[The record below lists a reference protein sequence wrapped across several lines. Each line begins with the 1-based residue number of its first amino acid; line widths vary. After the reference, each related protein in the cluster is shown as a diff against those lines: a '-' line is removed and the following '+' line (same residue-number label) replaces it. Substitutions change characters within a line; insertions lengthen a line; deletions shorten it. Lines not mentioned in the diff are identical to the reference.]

1 MIILAVESSCDETS
15 VAVVKDGKEVLSN
28 VVNSQIDIHKKF
40 GGVVPEIASRNHI
53 INMTYVFKEAIRKA
67 NITHDDIDLVAVTH
81 GPGLIGSLLVGINA
95 ASAYALSYD
104 KPIIGVHH
112 LKGHIYAANIDNDL
126 KFPLIALLVS
136 GGHTE
141 LIYMEDHGKYEIL
154 GETLDDAVG
163 EAYDKVARMLDLGY
177 PGGPI
182 IDALAEKGK
191 DTYNLTRP
199 YLDKD
204 EYMFSFSGIKSAVN
218 NIIYHASRKGEE
230 INKAN
235 LACSFQEA
243 VIDVLIYKLK
253 LAVKNYNVDN
263 IVIAGGVAANKRL
276 RERVFKEI
284 EGKNI
289 IIPKMEYCTDN
300 AAMIGA
306 AAYYEYKKRGASK
319 EYLIKGSSQLDL

>member
-204 EYMFSFSGIKSAVN
+204 EYMFSFSGIKSAVT